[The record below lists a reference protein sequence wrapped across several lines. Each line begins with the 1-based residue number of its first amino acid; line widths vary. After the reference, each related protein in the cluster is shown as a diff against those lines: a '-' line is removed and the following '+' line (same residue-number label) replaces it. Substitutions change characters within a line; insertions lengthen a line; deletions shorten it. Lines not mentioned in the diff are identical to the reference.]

1 MSKTDSPTAVV
12 TGGSKGIGADIAERL
27 LDRGYRVVNLSNIPP
42 TWNHDRLET
51 IEVDLSNLNATRE
64 TAAAIVA
71 DHEVTVFVH
80 NAGVIRPA
88 LLENVKQEDLDH
100 LVSLH
105 LGAAIALA
113 QQFLPSMR
121 AKNFGRIVLIS
132 SRAALGLPTRTAY
145 SATKA
150 GMIGLT
156 RTWALELA
164 KDGITVNAIAP
175 GPIETDQFH
184 ELIPPDS
191 PKKPQIAASVPV
203 GRLGTPADIGRVVD
217 FLVDRE
223 SSFITG
229 QTLYV
234 CGGVSLGGL
243 TL

>member
-12 TGGSKGIGADIAERL
+12 TGGSKGIGADIAQRL
-27 LDRGYRVVNLSNIPP
+27 LERGNRVVNLSNVPA
-42 TWNHDRLET
+42 TWNHERLET
-51 IEVDLSNLNATRE
+51 IEIDLSNLNATRE
-64 TAAAIVA
+64 TAAAIAA
-71 DHEVTVFVH
+71 DHDVTVFVH

-100 LVSLH
+100 LVHLH
-105 LGAAIALA
+105 LSAAIVLA
-113 QQFLPSMR
+113 QQFVPSMR
-121 AKNFGRIVLIS
+121 AKKFGRIVLIS

-150 GMIGLT
+150 GMLGLT

-164 KDGITVNAIAP
+164 KNGITVNAIAP

-184 ELIPPDS
+184 EHIPADS
-191 PKKPQIAASVPV
+191 PKKSQVVASVPV
-203 GRLGTPADIGRVVD
+203 GRLGTPADVGRVVD
-217 FLVDRE
+217 FLVDKE

-234 CGGVSLGGL
+234 CGGVSFGGL

>member
-1 MSKTDSPTAVV
+1 MKKTDSPTAVV

-27 LDRGYRVVNLSNIPP
+27 LDRDYRVVNLSNIPP
-42 TWNHDRLET
+42 NWKHDRLET
-51 IEVDLSNLNATRE
+51 IEVDLSDLDATRE
-64 TAAAIVA
+64 TAAAIAAVQ
-71 DHEVTVFVH
+71 DVKVFVH

-88 LLENVKQEDLDH
+88 LLEAVKQEDLDH

-113 QQFLPSMR
+113 QQFVPSMR
-121 AKNFGRIVLIS
+121 TQKFGRIVLIS

-156 RTWALELA
+156 RTWALEFA

-217 FLVDRE
+217 FLVDPE

>member
-1 MSKTDSPTAVV
+1 MKKTDSPTAVV

-27 LDRGYRVVNLSNIPP
+27 LDRDYRVVNLSNIPP
-42 TWNHDRLET
+42 NWKHDRLET
-51 IEVDLSNLNATRE
+51 IEVDLSDLDATRE
-64 TAAAIVA
+64 TAAAVA
-71 DHEVTVFVH
+71 AVQDVKVFVH

-88 LLENVKQEDLDH
+88 LLEAVKQEDLDH

-113 QQFLPSMR
+113 QQFVPSMR
-121 AKNFGRIVLIS
+121 TQKFGRIVLIS

-217 FLVDRE
+217 FLVDPE

>member
-1 MSKTDSPTAVV
+1 MSASEVETAVV
-12 TGGSKGIGADIAERL
+12 TGGSKGIGADIAGRL
-27 LDRGYRVVNLSNIPP
+27 LDKGYRVVNLSNIPAS
-42 TWNHDRLET
+42 WKHDALET

-64 TAAAIVA
+64 TAAAIAA

-100 LVSLH
+100 LVQLH
-105 LGAAIALA
+105 LGSAIALA
-113 QQFLPSMR
+113 QQFVVSMR
-121 AKNFGRIVLIS
+121 AKKFGRIVLIS

-191 PKKPQIAASVPV
+191 PKKSQVAASVPV

-229 QTLYV
+229 QTWYV

-243 TL
+243 AL

>member
-1 MSKTDSPTAVV
+1 MKKTDSPTAVV

-27 LDRGYRVVNLSNIPP
+27 LDRDYRVVNLSNIPP
-42 TWNHDRLET
+42 NWKHDRLET
-51 IEVDLSNLNATRE
+51 IEVDLSDLDATRE
-64 TAAAIVA
+64 TAAAIAAVQ
-71 DHEVTVFVH
+71 DVKVFVH

-88 LLENVKQEDLDH
+88 LLEAVKQEDLDH

-113 QQFLPSMR
+113 QQFVPSMR
-121 AKNFGRIVLIS
+121 TQKFGRIVLIS

-217 FLVDRE
+217 FLVDPE